1 MKTHADYLNQRLE
14 QQWAREHR
22 FESAEHVAPAGSG
35 STKDEIEELIT
46 VAQYVRSHPA
56 LQPDGAFAQRLEG
69 RIRARA
75 YTLQQ
80 KRATA
85 PWWRLHSLRPLG
97 VQLVLAAGVF
107 LCLVLGT
114 GVAMAAQGA
123 TPNTPL
129 YAVKSWVQQMQ
140 ITFTTSPAD
149 QAELRLQIARDHLSG
164 LKTVATTLQEDAYT
178 HELTTLEQ
186 QLTTASQSI
195 HAVPAG
201 KDHDRLSQEFAALQQ
216 DARQTLHTLLPSLK
230 MSEQV
235 ATTAALQQLGEQV
248 THLQAVT
255 IIVSLP
261 PHAQVTLLLTGEH
274 FQPGAQLWLNN
285 QHVSATGTLQ
295 HGTYVF
301 LIDWNSKQSIKTVSL
316 LNPDA
321 TVVQTTTIT
330 VSTASNSGSNGN
342 SNGQGTGKNG
352 SGTTG
357 NGDNTH
363 PHGPGDTNTG
373 GGKPSATPTPHH

>member
-1 MKTHADYLNQRLE
+1 MKTQADYFNQRLE
-14 QQWAREHR
+14 QQWARGRR
-22 FESAEHVAPAGSG
+22 FEKAEQITPPGSG
-35 STKDEIEELIT
+35 NKKDEIEELIT
-46 VAQYVRSHPA
+46 VARYVRTHPA
-56 LQPDGAFAQRLEG
+56 LQADPEFAQRLEM
-69 RIRARA
+69 RVRAHA
-75 YTLQQ
+75 SAIQH
-80 KRATA
+80 KRTAA
-85 PWWRLHSLRPLG
+85 PWWRLHALRPWSM
-97 VQLVLAAGVF
+97 QLALAAVVLF
-107 LCLVLGT
+107 CLVLGT

-140 ITFTTSPAD
+140 ITFTASPKD
-149 QAELRLQIARDHLSG
+149 QAELRLQIARDHLSS
-164 LKTVATTLQEDAYT
+164 LKTVVTTLQEDAYT
-178 HELTTLEQ
+178 RELTTLEQ
-186 QLTTASQSI
+186 QLTTTSQSI

-201 KDHDRLSQEFAALQQ
+201 KDHDRLSQEFAALQR
-216 DARQTLHTLLPSLK
+216 DTRQTLHTLLPSLK

-285 QHVSATGTLQ
+285 QRISVIGTLQ

-301 LIDWNSKQSIKTVSL
+301 FVDWNSRQPIKTVSL

-321 TVVQTTTIT
+321 TVVQTTAIT
-330 VSTASNSGSNGN
+330 VSTASSSGQNGN
-342 SNGQGTGKNG
+342 TNGQGTGKNG
-352 SGTTG
+352 SDTTG

-373 GGKPSATPTPHH
+373 GGKPSVTPTPHH